1 MISHFTATI
10 PTGKKMIH
18 PPSNCRNSTQYLMP
32 ATRGGT
38 MPGDYEIY
46 PVHPLG
52 DGTISDSWQ
61 ELAGLMATHPVVV
74 LDGYQ
79 GIFFEEIKA
88 SLQPLLDA
96 KGISVNW
103 LNVEATLRGPATIDL
118 LTEPFLGGDDPLF
131 GTRTTLSLADFFDPE
146 KLGKL
151 VPDKNYDL
159 NIFYGTGASLANPQ
173 GFLIYFDLPKNELQ
187 YRARAGCVTN
197 LGAAGPEP
205 IQTMY
210 KRFYFV
216 DWIVL
221 NRHKQS
227 ILKRIDI
234 FADGQRPGEVAWA
247 TGDEIRNGLTRISRN
262 FFRVRPWF
270 EPGPWGGQWCR
281 KNIKGLN
288 RDVPNYAWSFELIVP
303 ENGLIFES
311 SGLMLELSFDWL
323 MYLDGEA
330 VLGDCHKRFGTEFP
344 IRFDFLDTFG
354 GGNLSVQCHPLA
366 EYTKSHFNEDFTQE
380 ETYYILDADRDA
392 SVYLGF
398 LEDIEPAEYERAL
411 TESYHTGNEAD
422 IERFVMRHQARK
434 HDLFL
439 IPPGT
444 VHASGRNTLVLE
456 ISTTPYIF
464 TFKMYD
470 WLRPDLS
477 GKPRPLNIGRA
488 MENLRFERKGS
499 YVTEKLISKPV
510 LISGGPGWEIYHL
523 PTHENHSYDIH
534 RIHLKST
541 VELNTGNKL
550 LVMNLVQG
558 SSVAIET
565 ENGATAVFNYAET
578 FVIPAAAGS
587 FRIKNRGEEEAI
599 IVKAFIK

>member
-1 MISHFTATI
+1 MNLYPA
-10 PTGKKMIH
+10 
-18 PPSNCRNSTQYLMP
+18 NCRNSTQHLMP
-32 ATRGGT
+32 AKKSNTA
-38 MPGDYEIY
+38 PGEYDIY
-46 PVHPLG
+46 PVHLL
-52 DGTISDSWQ
+52 DDSTISDSWHQ
-61 ELAGLMATHPVVV
+61 LAGLFTSHPVVL

-79 GIFFEEIKA
+79 GIFFEEIRTI
-88 SLQPLLDA
+88 LQPFFDTE
-96 KGISVNW
+96 GITVKW
-103 LNVEATLRGPATIDL
+103 LNVETALRDPGTIDL
-118 LTEPFLGGDDPLF
+118 LTQPFLGGDDPLF
-131 GTRTTLSLADFFDPE
+131 GTRTTLSLTDFFDT
-146 KLGKL
+146 GKL
-151 VPDKNYDL
+151 ENISPDNSFDL
-159 NIFYGTGASLANPQ
+159 SIFYGTGASLAYPD
-173 GFLIYFDLPKNELQ
+173 GFLVYFDLPKNELQ

-197 LGAAGPEP
+197 LGANSPET

-216 DWIVL
+216 DWVVL

-227 ILKRIDI
+227 ILERIDI

-247 TGDEIRNGLTRISRN
+247 RGDDIRKGLSRLSCN

-281 KNIKGLN
+281 NNIKGLN

-311 SGLMLELSFDWL
+311 SGMMLELSFDWL
-323 MYLDGEA
+323 MYHAAEA

-354 GGNLSVQCHPLA
+354 GGNLSVQCHPHA
-366 EYTKSHFNEDFTQE
+366 EYTKSSFNEEFTQE
-380 ETYYILDADRDA
+380 ETYYILDADSDA

-398 LEDIEPAEYERAL
+398 RDDIVPAEYERAL
-411 TESYHTGNEAD
+411 TESYNNGSEAD
-422 IERFVMRHQARK
+422 IERFVMRHPALK

-439 IPPGT
+439 IPAGT

-488 MENLRFERKGS
+488 MENLRFDRKGS

-510 LISGGPGWEIYHL
+510 LISSEKGWEIYHL
-523 PTHENHSYDIH
+523 PTHENHSYDVH
-534 RIHLKST
+534 RIHLKDT
-541 VELNTGNKL
+541 VELTTGNKL

-565 ENGATAVFNYAET
+565 ENGGTAVFNYAET

-587 FRIKNRGEEEAI
+587 FKIKNRGEEEAI
-599 IVKAFIK
+599 LVKAFMK